1 MKLAY
6 LNQASSPRLTD
17 TERVSH
23 NPFLAF
29 KPIHQAAH
37 RIVEQR
43 GPRQKQDK
51 IRCPE
56 KIEQVGKDQQDKVA
70 QAVVQQQIL
79 AVVAQDDQ
87 GQEGEKKKNARKD
100 HAMIL
105 TLRTTD

>member
-1 MKLAY
+1 
-6 LNQASSPRLTD
+6 
-17 TERVSH
+17 
-23 NPFLAF
+23 LAF

-37 RIVEQR
+37 RIVEQG

-56 KIEQVGKDQQDKVA
+56 KIEQVGKDQQEKVA

-87 GQEGEKKKNARKD
+87 RQEGEKKKNARKD